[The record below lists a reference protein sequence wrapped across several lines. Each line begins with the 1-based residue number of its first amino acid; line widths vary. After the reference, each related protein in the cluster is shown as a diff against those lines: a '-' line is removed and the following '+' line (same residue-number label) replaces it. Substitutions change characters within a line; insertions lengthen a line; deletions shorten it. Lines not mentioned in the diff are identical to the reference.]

1 MGWLKDFLMGLIAHK
16 IKDIKITIALLVVLL
31 VLAGI
36 VALFEL
42 TM

>member
-1 MGWLKDFLMGLIAHK
+1 MSWLKDFLIGL
-16 IKDIKITIALLVVLL
+16 KDGVIEEIKITIALLVVLL

-42 TM
+42 TT